1 MSISSKFASLA
12 TAAALVVAGG
22 LGTALRAADRLPL
35 TIWINGDKGYNG
47 IQKIGNEFTKKTG
60 IKVVVEHPED
70 APGKFQQASAEGKGP
85 DIWIWAHDRV
95 GEWKAAGLL
104 NEVHPSKKFHD
115 GVNQMAWDAFTIQG
129 KTWGYPISIE
139 AVALIYN
146 KALVPTP
153 PKTWDEVFAI
163 EKKLQA
169 KDKSVHAILWDYNNT
184 YFTFP
189 LLQANGGYA
198 FKRKADGTYDARD
211 TGVNNAGAVK
221 GAAVLDRLIKEK
233 VMPEEAGYAEMEA
246 GMAEGKVAMMISGA
260 WAWDNVRKAKINFGV
275 AKIPAVDGK
284 PARPMV
290 GVTGAMIPKASKNV
304 AVAKEFIENW
314 MLSVKGLQAINAHV
328 PLGAPANTEYFNMIK
343 NDPNVKATMDSA
355 RDGIIMP
362 NNPEMGRF
370 WAAML
375 SALGSMTDGRR
386 TPQAAM
392 DAAAKRI
399 LAK

>member
-1 MSISSKFASLA
+1 MSISSKFARLA
-12 TAAALVVAGG
+12 TAAALLVAGG
-22 LGTALRAADRLPL
+22 LCTTLRAADKAPL

-47 IQKIGNEFTKKTG
+47 IQKIGNEFTAKTG

-95 GEWKAAGLL
+95 GEWMGAGLL

-139 AVALIYN
+139 AVGLIYN

-198 FKRKADGTYDARD
+198 FKRRPDGTYDPRD

-260 WAWDNVRKAKINFGV
+260 WAWDNVKKAKINFGV
-275 AKIPAVDGK
+275 AKIPSVDGK

-314 MLSVKGLQAINAHV
+314 MLSVHGLQAINAHV
-328 PLGAPANTEYFNMIK
+328 ALGAPANTEFFNQIK
-343 NDPNVKATMDSA
+343 NDPNVKATMESA
-355 RDGIIMP
+355 KDGIIMP

-386 TPQAAM
+386 TPKEAM